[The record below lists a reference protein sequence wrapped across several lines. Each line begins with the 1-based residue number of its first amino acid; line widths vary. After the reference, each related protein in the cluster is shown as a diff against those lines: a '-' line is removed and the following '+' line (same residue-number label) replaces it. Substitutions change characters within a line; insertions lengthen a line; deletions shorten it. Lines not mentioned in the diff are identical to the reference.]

1 MEVYAQLRATILANL
16 EISRSTCIESGAPE
30 KAVRVKPKV
39 RSQLLKDVN
48 WHDLQNIRSRK
59 ISAVKCGSHYE
70 KESPGNVTDHKKA
83 YQPFLWDQQPFHID
97 IDTGCIQKSLPKE
110 HSKTIYCVTTG
121 KKLPR
126 GSYYRLQL
134 PSFKDTAQGAEFV
147 IKNQS
152 NDFIEL
158 CSQDRRVAVPRCTQ
172 WLGKGEAIMLRR
184 TETQWEFAG
193 KAEGHRSNQVATNPL
208 LRESGPVVLCKQ
220 GIINYENDG
229 EYFLTRPVIDHTLRK
244 KLAKL
249 EGNFQYNYC
258 ASPEAF
264 EASLK
269 TAENVPCYFVYDNT
283 ENNHVTAGCVRVS
296 GDDVHCYLHE
306 TLGEE
311 SSHTKPLVKLIRDK
325 IATAFPGKRI
335 SILLPKERIQRDY
348 ASCGVMAIKAIS
360 YLAKHPEWL
369 NTLFEQ
375 SKSVDGNKGF
385 DTINVHE
392 LPARIVKLCQERE
405 LIFGHP
411 EQSEM
416 VNSQQT
422 LGEYL
427 SLNETKAVKE
437 GSGLKKRVNAA
448 AHIKRYKYLIG
459 YIKDHAKN
467 RVAETDVITEHGSC
481 RKRRIS
487 EPSGPL
493 NKKQVLDK
501 SEIDESKPLL
511 LEEEHLSVLQ
521 EHDYSAFR
529 PRIQSQSSRESS
541 GYGSS

>member
-1 MEVYAQLRATILANL
+1 M
-16 EISRSTCIESGAPE
+16 
-30 KAVRVKPKV
+30 RVKPEV

-48 WHDLQNIRSRK
+48 WPDLQNIRSRK
-59 ISAVKCGSHYE
+59 ISAVKCGSHHE
-70 KESPGNVTDHKKA
+70 KESPGNLTDHKKA
-83 YQPFLWDQQPFHID
+83 YQPFLWNEEPLHID
-97 IDTGCIQKSLPKE
+97 IDTGSVQKSLPTE
-110 HSKTIYCVTTG
+110 HSKKIYCITTG
-121 KKLPR
+121 KKLPT
-126 GSYYRLQL
+126 GSYYGLKL
-134 PSFKDTAQGAEFV
+134 PSFHDTAKGAEFV

-152 NDFIEL
+152 NGSIEI
-158 CSQDRRVAVPRCTQ
+158 CSQTRRPGIPECCQ

-184 TETQWEFAG
+184 AEKQWEFVG

-208 LRESGPVVLCKQ
+208 LRESGPVVHCKQ

-229 EYFLTRPVIDHTLRK
+229 EYFLTRPVIEHTLRK

-249 EGNFQYNYC
+249 EGNFQYHYC
-258 ASPEAF
+258 ASPEAL
-264 EASLK
+264 EASLNA
-269 TAENVPCYFVYDNT
+269 AENAPCYFVYDNT

-311 SSHTKPLVKLIRDK
+311 SCHTKPLVKLIRDK
-325 IATAFPGKRI
+325 IATAFPGKRV

-348 ASCGVMAIKAIS
+348 ASCGVMAIKAIT
-360 YLAKHPEWL
+360 YFARHPEWL

-375 SKSVDGNKGF
+375 SKSVDGNNGF

-392 LPARIVKLCQERE
+392 LPAKIVKLCQERE
-405 LIFGHP
+405 LISGHP

-416 VNSQQT
+416 VNRQQT
-422 LGEYL
+422 LREYL
-427 SLNETKAVKE
+427 GFYEAIAVKE
-437 GSGLKKRVNAA
+437 GSALEKRVNAA

-459 YIKDHAKN
+459 YIKDHAN
-467 RVAETDVITEHGSC
+467 SRVAETDVSTEPGNC

-487 EPSGPL
+487 EPSEPL
-493 NKKQVLDK
+493 KKKQVLDK
-501 SEIDESKPLL
+501 SEIDGANPLL

-521 EHDYSAFR
+521 EHDYSVIR
-529 PRIQSQSSRESS
+529 PRIQSQSSRDSS